1 MARPPAKQRQLASV
15 PQGGDGE
22 ERIAA
27 ALHAIQEACGVLSEH
42 ILGRRA
48 VLVKRDEVARRLGV
62 PESWVKREQEAGR
75 LPFAHRLGTRKWVY
89 NDAELDD
96 FIARLGE
103 PEGPGG

>member
-1 MARPPAKQRQLASV
+1 MTKQRQRASV
-15 PQGGDGE
+15 PQGGKTDDGE

-48 VLVKRDEVARRLGV
+48 VLVTLDEVARRLGV
-62 PESWVKREQEAGR
+62 RPSWVKREREAGR
-75 LPFAHRLGTRKWVY
+75 LPFAHRLYPGSRKWVY
-89 NDAELDD
+89 NDAELTD

-103 PEGPGG
+103 PEA